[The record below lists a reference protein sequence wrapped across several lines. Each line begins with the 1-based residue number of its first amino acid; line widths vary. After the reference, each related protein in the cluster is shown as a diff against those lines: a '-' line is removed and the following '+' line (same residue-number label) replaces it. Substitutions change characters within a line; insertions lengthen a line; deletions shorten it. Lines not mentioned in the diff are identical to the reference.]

1 MRKQKGFSLIEL
13 LIVVAIIL
21 IIAAIAIPNLMKS
34 KQVTNQSAAAATL
47 RTVISAEHLFSDTYY
62 PTSTG
67 FAENLGRLGPGAVA
81 CAGGG
86 TSTNACMIDFTLGC
100 AAQPC
105 LKDAYQY
112 TLTGIGAYPSTDFV
126 IFATPNSS
134 NQGRNN
140 YCAAGSDGT
149 IRVAPSSATPP
160 DAAVTTPA
168 ACSAAPYLP
177 L

>member
-67 FAENLGRLGPGAVA
+67 FAEALGRLGPGGAT

-112 TLTGIGAYPSTDFV
+112 TLTGSAAYPAPDFV
-126 IFATPNSS
+126 IYGTPNSAT
-134 NQGRNN
+134 QGQRN
-140 YCAAGSDGT
+140 YCATGGEGT
-149 IRVAPSSATPP
+149 IRVATSSANPP
-160 DAAVTTPA
+160 DAAVTTVAGCQVA
-168 ACSAAPYLP
+168 AYAPL
-177 L
+177 

>member
-34 KQVTNQSAAAATL
+34 KQVTNQSAAAATV
-47 RTVISAEHLFSDTYY
+47 RTVVTAEHLFSDTYY

-67 FAENLGRLGPGAVA
+67 FADTLGRLGPGAVA
-81 CAGGG
+81 GCPATGA
-86 TSTNACMIDFTLGC
+86 TSTNACLIDFTLGC
-100 AAQPC
+100 AAAPC

-126 IFATPNSS
+126 VFATPNSPT
-134 NQGRNN
+134 QGTNN
-140 YCAAGSDGT
+140 YCSAGSDGVV
-149 IRVAPSSATPP
+149 RVKAAAAEP
-160 DAAVTTPA
+160 DPAVTATVA
-168 ACSAAPYLP
+168 ACVAYAAL
-177 L
+177 